1 MTRIDAI
8 IILVLAGAV
17 LLLAG
22 DPPSGLKKN
31 SKIFIEKMQNDLDG
45 YIAAEIMQKKVRL
58 EIVQEAEQADYLMVG
73 SGTAEQD
80 RKWHA
85 GWLTAEQDRTTGN
98 VRVFERATKRL
109 VFAGEAG
116 DRSLWWGAMSRGGQR
131 KVASRLVDK
140 LKDQVR

>member
-1 MTRIDAI
+1 VTRIDAI

-22 DPPSGLKKN
+22 DPPAGLKKN
-31 SKIFIEKMQNDLDG
+31 SRIFIEKMQNDLDG
-45 YIAAEIMQKKVRL
+45 YIAAEMMQKKVRL
-58 EIVQEAEQADYLMVG
+58 EIVQEADQADYLMVG

-80 RKWHA
+80 R
-85 GWLTAEQDRTTGN
+85 TTGN
-98 VRVFERATKRL
+98 VRIFERATKRL